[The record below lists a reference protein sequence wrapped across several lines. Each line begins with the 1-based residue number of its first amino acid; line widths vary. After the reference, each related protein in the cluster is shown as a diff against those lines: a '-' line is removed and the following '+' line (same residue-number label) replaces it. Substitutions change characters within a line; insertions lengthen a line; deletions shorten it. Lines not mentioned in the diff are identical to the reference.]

1 MFALKLSQLPQEIY
15 NALRRAAKATTAK
28 NSQTHRCGLRA
39 RGAATMRL
47 ASKPRA
53 RKAVKP
59 LGWSISLVGG
69 FYRPEA

>member
-15 NALRRAAKATTAK
+15 NTLRSAAKATTRK
-28 NSQTHRCGLRA
+28 NSDASLRA
-39 RGAATMRL
+39 AGAGAATTRL